1 MARGE
6 AAGSISQAD
15 LMRLL
20 QEARQWLASPAGCML
35 LDAERQVQRE
45 VLSACFGQH
54 LVQYGLAPQLLTPEV
69 RVLRHCWLLDMRGE
83 GESIATEEA
92 RWPFA
97 PQALDV
103 VVLHHGLDFSLS
115 PRALL
120 REASQ
125 AVRAGGHLLIF
136 GFNPLSTWGWQHYLG
151 RDWFG
156 EAGFVS
162 PARLEDWLEL
172 LGFAV
177 EKRLDG
183 CYRPP
188 LASPTWLRRL
198 AFLES
203 FGQRGGL
210 PGGGFYCLLA
220 RRQMLGATPQ
230 RERGRVFPALV
241 MPPLAAGSRRAHKR
255 NGR

>member
-15 LMRLL
+15 LMRLV

-97 PQALDV
+97 P
-103 VVLHHGLDFSLS
+103 
-115 PRALL
+115 
-120 REASQ
+120 
-125 AVRAGGHLLIF
+125 
-136 GFNPLSTWGWQHYLG
+136 
-151 RDWFG
+151 
-156 EAGFVS
+156 
-162 PARLEDWLEL
+162 
-172 LGFAV
+172 
-177 EKRLDG
+177 
-183 CYRPP
+183 P
-188 LASPTWLRRL
+188 LARS
-198 AFLES
+198 
-203 FGQRGGL
+203 
-210 PGGGFYCLLA
+210 
-220 RRQMLGATPQ
+220 
-230 RERGRVFPALV
+230 
-241 MPPLAAGSRRAHKR
+241 
-255 NGR
+255 